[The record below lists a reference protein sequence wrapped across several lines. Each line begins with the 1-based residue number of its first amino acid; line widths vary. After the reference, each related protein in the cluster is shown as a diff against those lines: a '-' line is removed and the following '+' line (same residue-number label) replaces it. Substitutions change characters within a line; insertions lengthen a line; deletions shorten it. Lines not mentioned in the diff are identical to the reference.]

1 MIANHRSA
9 VSKNVKYLTKV
20 SGPCLRES
28 VPLLIKHLAKVLL
41 GQSVNQHRGEL
52 LTMTHGFAAKGSKK

>member
-28 VPLLIKHLAKVLL
+28 VPLLIL